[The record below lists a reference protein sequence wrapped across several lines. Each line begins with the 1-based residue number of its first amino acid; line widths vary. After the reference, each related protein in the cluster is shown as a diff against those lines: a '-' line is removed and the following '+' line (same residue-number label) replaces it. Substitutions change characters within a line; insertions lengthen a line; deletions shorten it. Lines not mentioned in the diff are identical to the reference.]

1 MPDPTSYD
9 DLIQRLAQR
18 HDELAAERAGIATWY
33 AEQRAAAQDA
43 VDRAAEAVA
52 GAGAEVEEARSIVER
67 TDLEVHRLWR
77 RLEDR
82 VGPLGPPPDPLPALD
97 SSPASA
103 PESAPAPGSDDDPD
117 RWLRDVE
124 QRLERPARVR
134 RELPGWVSPLL
145 VVFGVVGTGAGYAAA
160 QGARWAAL
168 RIGGDFGVFAP
179 VLEQIVLLLSP
190 FLGLL
195 PAKVV
200 ADRTEGR
207 LDGGRIAAVLVVG
220 LLTLGVLVV
229 ARR

>member
-1 MPDPTSYD
+1 MPDSYR
-9 DLIQRLAQR
+9 DLMVRLARR
-18 HDELAAERAGIATWY
+18 HDELAAERAGIATWHG
-33 AEQRAAAQDA
+33 QQQAAAQAA
-43 VDRAAEAVA
+43 VDRAAGAVA
-52 GAGAEVEEARSIVER
+52 RAGAEVEEARSIVER

-82 VGPLGPPPDPLPALD
+82 VGQLGPPPDPSPSALP
-97 SSPASA
+97 SPVA
-103 PESAPAPGSDDDPD
+103 ESDDDPD
-117 RWLRDVE
+117 RWLREAE
-124 QRLERPARVR
+124 QRLDRPAQVR

-179 VLEQIVLLLSP
+179 VLEQIVLLLAP

-207 LDGGRIAAVLVVG
+207 LDGGRIAVVLVVG
-220 LLTLGVLVV
+220 LLTFGVLVV

>member
-1 MPDPTSYD
+1 MPDSYR
-9 DLIQRLAQR
+9 DLIVRLARR
-18 HDELAAERAGIATWY
+18 HDELAAERAGIATWH
-33 AEQRAAAQDA
+33 AQQQAAAQAA

-52 GAGAEVEEARSIVER
+52 RAGAEVEEARSIVER
-67 TDLEVHRLWR
+67 ADLEVHRLWR

-82 VGPLGPPPDPLPALD
+82 VGQLGPPPDP
-97 SSPASA
+97 SSVT
-103 PESAPAPGSDDDPD
+103 GSDDDPD
-117 RWLRDVE
+117 RWLREVD

-168 RIGGDFGVFAP
+168 RTGGDFGVFAP
-179 VLEQIVLLLSP
+179 VLEQIVLLLAP

-207 LDGGRIAAVLVVG
+207 LDGGRIAVVLVVG